1 MIRLRN
7 GIVSV
12 LDIGSSKIACLIAR
26 IDPQK
31 APVVLGIGHQS
42 AQGVRGGTLVDIQQA
57 EGAILSAVHAAEKMA
72 DIAIEDV
79 VVNLSGSG
87 LASHTLSFETDIA
100 GHEVTSAD
108 ISRILAQAQEQ
119 FPPQETYILHS
130 IPYGFAIDST
140 AGIVNPL
147 GMYGH
152 SLRSQ
157 VHVVT
162 APASTVR
169 NLQHCLAKCSL
180 NCQKIVA
187 SGYAAGLAALTA
199 DERQL
204 GSILLDIGGGTTE
217 VAVFESGN
225 MTHTASLPVGGI
237 HITKDIARGLS
248 TSISYAERV
257 KNLYGSALS
266 TLHDD
271 SQTLDIPQSD
281 DSASSDS
288 EGDNDNE
295 ISQIARSALVGIIR
309 PRVEEIIEMVQA
321 HLKSHGFE
329 KLTNYRLVLT
339 GGTAQLSGLKELC
352 GEMLHMQARAGRPSV
367 LEGLAESNKGPG
379 FSTTTG
385 LIHYIQHELPATAYG
400 IGEKDP
406 MIKTPAMVGNLV
418 RWFQQNF

>member
-26 IDPQK
+26 VDPVK
-31 APVVLGIGHQS
+31 PPVILGIGHQLS
-42 AQGVRGGTLVDIQQA
+42 HGVRSGALVDIQQA
-57 EGAILSAVHAAEKMA
+57 ESAILAAVHAAEKMA

-79 VVNLSGSG
+79 VVNISGPG

-108 ISRILAQAQEQ
+108 INRLLEQANGY
-119 FPPQETYILHS
+119 FHPQETYILHS
-130 IPYGFAIDST
+130 IPYGFVIDNT
-140 AGIVNPL
+140 PGIVNPL

-152 SLRSQ
+152 NLKSQ

-180 NCQKIVA
+180 NCQKVVA
-187 SGYAAGLAALTA
+187 TGYAAGLAALTP

-217 VAVFESGN
+217 MAVFEGGN
-225 MTHTASLPVGGI
+225 LIYTGSLPIGGI

-257 KNLYGSALS
+257 KNLYGSALA
-266 TLHDD
+266 TMQDEN
-271 SQTLDIPQSD
+271 QTLDIPQED
-281 DSASSDS
+281 ENAETQNTDM
-288 EGDNDNE
+288 EQE
-295 ISQIARSALVGIIR
+295 ISHIARSALTGIIR
-309 PRVEEIIEMVQA
+309 PRVEEMFEMVQA
-321 HLKSHGFE
+321 HLTQHGFD
-329 KLTNYRLVLT
+329 KISGYRLVLS
-339 GGTAQLSGLKELC
+339 GGTSQLSGIKELASDL
-352 GEMLHMQARAGRPSV
+352 LHAQARLGRPPA
-367 LEGLAESNKGPG
+367 LEGLAESTKGPG
-379 FSTTTG
+379 FSATAG
-385 LIHYIQHELPATAYG
+385 LIHYVQHELPSTAYG
-400 IGEKDP
+400 IGEKEG
-406 MIKTPAMVGNLV
+406 MIKSPAFIGGLV